1 MARALKTFQAHL
13 GFYDTVVAVPSQA
26 AALKAWGSRQ
36 NLFRDGLAKP
46 ADDPAAI
53 AAATA
58 KPGVVLRRPAGSK
71 APFSENPGLPQVPN
85 APKKSRPI
93 AAAKP
98 PARPPQLRIVSEKP
112 KPEKQPLP
120 PKPPKP
126 PDRSK
131 LDAAE
136 RRVLKVKEE
145 EQRALAALE
154 KRKAALDEE
163 EHRLRSE
170 FRRRRDEA
178 DTALAAARKAYASA
192 LNRR

>member
-1 MARALKTFQAHL
+1 VPKKPRP
-13 GFYDTVVAVPSQA
+13 VA
-26 AALKAWGSRQ
+26 
-36 NLFRDGLAKP
+36 
-46 ADDPAAI
+46 
-53 AAATA
+53 
-58 KPGVVLRRPAGSK
+58 
-71 APFSENPGLPQVPN
+71 
-85 APKKSRPI
+85 APK
-93 AAAKP
+93 P
-98 PARPPQLRIVSEKP
+98 PTRPPQLRIVSEKP
-112 KPEKQPLP
+112 KPEKQPRP

-136 RRVLKVKEE
+136 RLVVKVKDE

-178 DTALAAARKAYASA
+178 DTALATARKAYASA